1 MLITIIKLI
10 AGCTLLLLCG
20 DWLVNGGTALARR
33 FRISPLVIGM
43 TIVAFGTSAPE
54 LLVSTIAALKGSSG
68 IALGNVVGSNIAN
81 IGLILGLTALILPI
95 PASSRSLRVH
105 GLVMTAA
112 GILLALFAISGSR
125 ISRIE
130 GLLMVAALGLF
141 LFLSI
146 AKGRQNDTEDDSA
159 DGKDMGVIAALAL
172 IILSCAGLALGAD
185 LLVDSASDLARSAGV
200 SERVIGLTVVAL
212 GTSLPELAASV
223 IAAIKKQMDISIG
236 NVIGSNIFNILC
248 VLGLSSAIQPIEFN
262 LPDYYSN
269 YAAMM
274 LYFILLLGFIFMAKK
289 IGRLSGGLLF
299 IIYIAFVALLF

>member
-1 MLITIIKLI
+1 MLITILKLI
-10 AGCTLLLLCG
+10 AGCALLLLCG

-54 LLVSTIAALKGSSG
+54 LLVSTIASLKGSSG
-68 IALGNVVGSNIAN
+68 IALGNVIGSNIAN
-81 IGLILGLTALILPI
+81 IGLILGLTAMILPI
-95 PASSRSLRVH
+95 PAQGKSLRVH
-105 GLVMTAA
+105 GLVMAA
-112 GILLALFAISGSR
+112 SGIVLALFAISGSR

-130 GLLMVAALGLF
+130 GVAMVAALAVF
-141 LFLSI
+141 LYMSVL
-146 AKGRQNDTEDDSA
+146 KGRQEDQDSESEESA
-159 DGKDMGVIAALAL
+159 GMKPFMAILVVIA
-172 IILSCAGLALGAD
+172 SCAGLAFGAD
-185 LLVDSASDLARSAGV
+185 LLVDSASDIARNVGV

-223 IAAIKKQMDISIG
+223 IAALKKEMDISIG

-248 VLGLSSAIQPIEFN
+248 VLGVSSSIQPIEFN

-274 LYFILLLGFIFMAKK
+274 FYFILLLGLIYIAKK
-289 IGRLSGGLLF
+289 IGRLWGGLLF